1 MSSPKENISP
11 EERLLR
17 IIKGQPKKEKLP
29 QIKLSKDEIQPL
41 TAEPK
46 VIPWPAGRSAM
57 HKERLGLPA
66 ALQRLN
72 TGLFIF
78 WCLLIAGIFAF
89 VKNVFRAPQR
99 YAITQDEAEV
109 PQKGAAAD
117 TEKFPSRD
125 FSEYAGII
133 GKRNLFKTYEA
144 PGKTQAPAAQ
154 IAPSDLLGNYA
165 LAGVISGDNPQ
176 AIIEDKKTKATY
188 FLNKGQ
194 LLGNFKIEEIL
205 EGKVILELSG
215 ERFELSL

>member
-17 IIKGQPKKEKLP
+17 IIKGQPRKEKLP
-29 QIKLSKDEIQPL
+29 QIKLSKAEIQPL

-46 VIPWPAGRSAM
+46 VIPRPAGRSAI
-57 HKERLGLPA
+57 HKERLGMPA
-66 ALQRLN
+66 VLQRIN
-72 TGLFIF
+72 TALFIF
-78 WCLLIAGIFAF
+78 WCLLVAGIFTF
-89 VKNVFRAPQR
+89 VKNVSRVIQR
-99 YAITQDEAEV
+99 YAITQEGAEV
-109 PQKGAAAD
+109 PQGGAAAD

-144 PGKTQAPAAQ
+144 PGKTQAPAQ

-165 LAGVISGDNPQ
+165 LAGVIGGDNPQ

-194 LLGNFKIEEIL
+194 FLGNFKIEEIL
-205 EGKVILELSG
+205 EGKVILELRG